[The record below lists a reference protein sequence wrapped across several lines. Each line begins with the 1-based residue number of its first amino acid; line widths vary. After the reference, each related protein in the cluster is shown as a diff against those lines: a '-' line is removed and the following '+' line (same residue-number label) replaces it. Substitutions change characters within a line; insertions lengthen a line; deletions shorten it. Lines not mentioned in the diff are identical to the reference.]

1 MSTVLAKELIIT
13 VGKGLR
19 IFPIHVDDQRRTLL
33 VAILNHGGQCRRR
46 LTPITGT
53 GRGPRSLATA
63 R

>member
-53 GRGPRSLATA
+53 GRGP
-63 R
+63 